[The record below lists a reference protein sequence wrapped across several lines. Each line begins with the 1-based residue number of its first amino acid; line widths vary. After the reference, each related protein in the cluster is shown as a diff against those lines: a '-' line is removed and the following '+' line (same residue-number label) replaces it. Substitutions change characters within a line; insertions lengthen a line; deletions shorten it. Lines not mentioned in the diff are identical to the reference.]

1 MEKQSVARRIL
12 FPAGLALG
20 IMIVSVNVYK
30 YAGNIESGV
39 IQGVVVYLSAVGMFA
54 TIWLGPLFVNSM
66 AFFRGA
72 TLPERFL
79 ASFVVPVAWIAKT
92 YTFFIGLFSVGELVF
107 LILHPL
113 ILGNIGVNL
122 LCVGVSEIV
131 CRQRAR
137 ARGMRVR
144 LFEAPH
150 MAALV
155 AGMAITF
162 AGLWNGGHTYYYYYM
177 DVYAWLFM

>member
-39 IQGVVVYLSAVGMFA
+39 IQGVVVYLSAMGMFA

-155 AGMAITF
+155 VGMAITF